1 MSNSSPQRQFSYES
15 FPQSGVVAYFSMEI
29 AINPAM
35 PTYSGGL
42 GVLAGDTLRSTA
54 DLGTPLVAFTLVHR
68 KGYFRQHLDNQGK
81 EMHEF
86 TAPEFFKA
94 IQMRD
99 TKALNADQTEIVV
112 QPGQKKDLY
121 FVAQQPGSFKL
132 RCSDH
137 DWAGMIG
144 DITIAP

>member
-1 MSNSSPQRQFSYES
+1 MRI
-15 FPQSGVVAYFSMEI
+15 GRWVLLA
-29 AINPAM
+29 A
-35 PTYSGGL
+35 
-42 GVLAGDTLRSTA
+42 VLAALPIGSAGAVDWSKAKKVTVVT
-54 DLGTPLVAFTLVHR
+54 VEYAFKPASLNFK
-68 KGYFRQHLDNQGK
+68 KGIAYRLHLDNQGK
-81 EMHEF
+81 ETHEF

-94 IQMRD
+94 VQMRD

-112 QPGQKKDLY
+112 QSGEKKDLY
-121 FVAQQPGSFKL
+121 FVAQQPGSYKL

>member
-1 MSNSSPQRQFSYES
+1 MRIGRRALLAAALAALLIGSAGAVDWSKAKKVT
-15 FPQSGVVAYFSMEI
+15 VVTVEYAFRPASLTFQQGIAYR
-29 AINPAM
+29 
-35 PTYSGGL
+35 
-42 GVLAGDTLRSTA
+42 LR
-54 DLGTPLVAFTLVHR
+54 
-68 KGYFRQHLDNQGK
+68 LDNQGK

-99 TKALNADQTEIVV
+99 AKALNADRTEIVV
-112 QPGQKKDLY
+112 QPGEKKDLY

-137 DWAGMIG
+137 DWAGMVG

>member
-1 MSNSSPQRQFSYES
+1 MRIGRRALLAAALAALLIGSAGAVDWSKAKKVT
-15 FPQSGVVAYFSMEI
+15 VVTVEYAFKPASLTFQQGIAYR
-29 AINPAM
+29 
-35 PTYSGGL
+35 
-42 GVLAGDTLRSTA
+42 LR
-54 DLGTPLVAFTLVHR
+54 
-68 KGYFRQHLDNQGK
+68 LDNQGK

-99 TKALNADQTEIVV
+99 AKALNADRTEIVV
-112 QPGQKKDLY
+112 QPGEKKDLY

-137 DWAGMIG
+137 DWAGMVG

>member
-1 MSNSSPQRQFSYES
+1 LPIGSAGAVDWSKAKKVT
-15 FPQSGVVAYFSMEI
+15 VVTVEYAFKPASLTFQQGIAYR
-29 AINPAM
+29 
-35 PTYSGGL
+35 
-42 GVLAGDTLRSTA
+42 LR
-54 DLGTPLVAFTLVHR
+54 
-68 KGYFRQHLDNQGK
+68 LDNQGK

-99 TKALNADQTEIVV
+99 AKALNADRTEIVV
-112 QPGQKKDLY
+112 QPGEKKDLY

-137 DWAGMIG
+137 DWAGMVG

>member
-1 MSNSSPQRQFSYES
+1 MRIGRRALLAAALAALPIGSAGAVDWSKAKKVT
-15 FPQSGVVAYFSMEI
+15 VVTVEYAFKPASLTFQQGIAYR
-29 AINPAM
+29 
-35 PTYSGGL
+35 
-42 GVLAGDTLRSTA
+42 LR
-54 DLGTPLVAFTLVHR
+54 
-68 KGYFRQHLDNQGK
+68 LDNQGK

-99 TKALNADQTEIVV
+99 AKALNADRTEIVV
-112 QPGQKKDLY
+112 QPGEKKDLY

-137 DWAGMIG
+137 DWAGMVG

>member
-1 MSNSSPQRQFSYES
+1 MRIGRRALLAAALAPLSIGSAGAVDWSKAKKVT
-15 FPQSGVVAYFSMEI
+15 VVTVEYAFKPASLTFQQGIAYR
-29 AINPAM
+29 
-35 PTYSGGL
+35 
-42 GVLAGDTLRSTA
+42 LR
-54 DLGTPLVAFTLVHR
+54 
-68 KGYFRQHLDNQGK
+68 LDNQGK

-99 TKALNADQTEIVV
+99 AKALNADRTEIVV
-112 QPGQKKDLY
+112 QPGEKKDLY

-137 DWAGMIG
+137 DWAGMVG

>member
-1 MSNSSPQRQFSYES
+1 MRIGRRALLAAALAALPIGSAGAVDWSKAKKVTVVTVEYAFKPAS
-15 FPQSGVVAYFSMEI
+15 FTFQQGIAYR
-29 AINPAM
+29 
-35 PTYSGGL
+35 
-42 GVLAGDTLRSTA
+42 LR
-54 DLGTPLVAFTLVHR
+54 
-68 KGYFRQHLDNQGK
+68 LDNQGK

-99 TKALNADQTEIVV
+99 AKALNADRTEIVV
-112 QPGQKKDLY
+112 QPGEKKDLY

-137 DWAGMIG
+137 DWAGMVG